1 MKHFTILVGVSLLT
15 ISSIT
20 YSAEPPIRYGEVK
33 EAPKQ
38 IGVEG
43 GMTVTFQHSNSS
55 HSEDELLGSFDLVA
69 TLPAGKGQVVVYVEG
84 STNPQTDGVS
94 ATLEEVNSDAG
105 TALDRDGR
113 GRLQVS
119 EFNYNRAL
127 GENEISAGLIKPTG
141 YLDTSEVANDETG
154 QFLGA
159 SFVNNTTIEFPDYT
173 LGATYR
179 MPPKASRPGITV
191 VASSSNGLADNPNRS
206 YSELV
211 DVTAK
216 GKGAFVAAEASGEIK
231 TVTWRAGAWTNTA
244 DHPHLNDPGKNASNY
259 GLYFSGDVDLG
270 SLRAK
275 TKLNIRTG
283 FANADVSAAAQFLAA
298 SLQTPL
304 AGHTLGVGLAQTN
317 VSSKVSN
324 GADMRQA
331 EIYYRYDLM
340 DHLHVSPSIQWIQN
354 SGLTKDSNS
363 GTVVSLRGGVVF

>member
-1 MKHFTILVGVSLLT
+1 MKKYARSFALLLFCISGV
-15 ISSIT
+15 T
-20 YSAEPPIRYGEVK
+20 YAAEPPIRYGEVK

-94 ATLEEVNSDAG
+94 ATFEEANSDAG

-179 MPPKASRPGITV
+179 VAPKASRPGITV
-191 VASSSNGLADNPNRS
+191 VASSSNGLGDNPNRS

-211 DVTAK
+211 DVTAH
-216 GKGAFVAAEASGEIK
+216 GKGAFVAAEAFGQIK

-244 DHPHLNDPGKNASNY
+244 DHPLLNDPGKNASNY

-283 FANADVSAAAQFLAA
+283 FANADVSPAAQFFAA
-298 SLQTPL
+298 SMQTPL

-331 EIYYRYDLM
+331 EVYYRYDLM
-340 DHLHVSPSIQWIQN
+340 DHLHVSPSLQWIQN
-354 SGLTKDSNS
+354 SGLSKDSNS